1 MIINTILT
9 TSVFTHLA
17 GTYIFYII
25 QLIRNRRT
33 PRKHVSNFIDEE
45 PETNPNPKF
54 LGSFPSLVTTV
65 QRRLFGIAT
74 SERMSEERERE
85 RERALFIFGLAPS
98 SRGVLLVGVGRRRSF
113 AKRARR
119 GQARQAAG
127 DVYEAQAG
135 AAQRSAPAAA
145 AFPPIRRQRRRTT
158 RHECEKL
165 RCRLLA
171 YGLVRVRRG
180 G

>member
-17 GTYIFYII
+17 GTYIIR
-25 QLIRNRRT
+25 LIRNRRP
-33 PRKHVSNFIDEE
+33 PRKHVFNFIDEE
-45 PETNPNPKF
+45 RETNPNPKF
-54 LGSFPSLVTTV
+54 LGSFPSLFSSHNGSTPAVRNSDIRENE
-65 QRRLFGIAT
+65 RREG
-74 SERMSEERERE
+74 ERE

-135 AAQRSAPAAA
+135 AAQRTGCRRFPAN
-145 AFPPIRRQRRRTT
+145 PTT
-158 RHECEKL
+158 TS
-165 RCRLLA
+165 
-171 YGLVRVRRG
+171 
-180 G
+180 